1 MPRLQWLIGCNGSSV
16 ATAVRSPVNE
26 NVLGLKKC
34 SEPLPWD
41 GSLTS
46 DPESTCEDQQPVI
59 ATAEVVPLHPLSG

>member
-1 MPRLQWLIGCNGSSV
+1 MQWLIGCNGSSV

-41 GSLTS
+41 GLLGTLNEVCIETS
-46 DPESTCEDQQPVI
+46 K
-59 ATAEVVPLHPLSG
+59 H

>member
-1 MPRLQWLIGCNGSSV
+1 MRNSTAQKRLS
-16 ATAVRSPVNE
+16 E
-26 NVLGLKKC
+26 NMQ
-34 SEPLPWD
+34 PLPWD